1 MHFPMNPLPMRQDAA
16 HFMQVTLVRAMQ
28 GVLFGL
34 ISALFALAGA
44 VVLLQDSAASGGS
57 HEVTA
62 LAAAAPALAAT
73 PEHCPVRC

>member
-1 MHFPMNPLPMRQDAA
+1 MHGPMNPLPMRQDAA

-44 VVLLQDSAASGGS
+44 VVLLRDSAAGGGS
-57 HEVTA
+57 PEVTA
-62 LAAAAPALAAT
+62 LAVAASALPATLE
-73 PEHCPVRC
+73 PCSVRC